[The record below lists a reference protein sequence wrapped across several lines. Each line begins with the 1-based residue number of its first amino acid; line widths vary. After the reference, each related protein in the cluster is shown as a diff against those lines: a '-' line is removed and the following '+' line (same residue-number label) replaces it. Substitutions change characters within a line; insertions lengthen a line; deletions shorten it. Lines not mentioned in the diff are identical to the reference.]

1 MAKQADTYSDNN
13 NRTIAYVRY
22 IKIRTWLRG
31 FRVKIANFSRLRCL
45 AIPRRDLGSKK
56 TKPDIEKWPE
66 SLGVMVN
73 ISDVGYLR
81 SFSNHEGCPIHPNWI
96 RWTKAMNNQTH
107 RKSVRERLGSKVE
120 LRRGRWFKNGVYYM
134 CCALVWSHQWLTEQ
148 CIFYLLWWYFA
159 VYFLSLSRTDF
170 RWVRS
175 TLARTNS
182 LHRIRS
188 SLFASIFYPPL
199 PVNDQK
205 ELVMS
210 C

>member
-45 AIPRRDLGSKK
+45 AISRRHLSTKK
-56 TKPDIEKWPE
+56 TKPNIEKWPE
-66 SLGVMVN
+66 ILGFMVN

-107 RKSVRERLGSKVE
+107 RKSVRERLSIEEGAMVQE
-120 LRRGRWFKNGVYYM
+120 RRILHVLRACLASSMAYRTVHFLPSLM
-134 CCALVWSHQWLTEQ
+134 QLC
-148 CIFYLLWWYFA
+148 CIFSKSLVNWFPVSPIDSCQDEQSPSDPIESVCQHLLPA
-159 VYFLSLSRTDF
+159 
-170 RWVRS
+170 
-175 TLARTNS
+175 
-182 LHRIRS
+182 S
-188 SLFASIFYPPL
+188 S
-199 PVNDQK
+199 
-205 ELVMS
+205 

>member
-13 NRTIAYVRY
+13 NRTIACVRY

-45 AIPRRDLGSKK
+45 AISRKGLSTKK
-56 TKPDIEKWPE
+56 TKPNIEKWSE

-73 ISDVGYLR
+73 ISGVGYLR
-81 SFSNHEGCPIHPNWI
+81 SFSNHKGCPTHPNWI

-107 RKSVRERLGSKVE
+107 RKSVRERLSKAIE

-134 CCALVWSHQWLTEQ
+134 CCALVWPHQWLTEQ
-148 CIFYLLWWYFA
+148 CIFFKSLANWFPVSPIDSWQDEQSPSDPIESVCQHLLP
-159 VYFLSLSRTDF
+159 
-170 RWVRS
+170 
-175 TLARTNS
+175 
-182 LHRIRS
+182 
-188 SLFASIFYPPL
+188 ASY
-199 PVNDQK
+199 
-205 ELVMS
+205 